1 MGQRAEQIEKEIEQ
15 ERGALDRNLKELDN
29 RVRDLT
35 DWRRQFQKNPGPMLW
50 AAFGAG
56 FALALVAGRSQPA
69 RQIVVSPH
77 QANQSSETWHMVK
90 SALVGVLANRLSAAV
105 DGFIPGFHNGYRY
118 AEAKARAS
126 IAAL

>member
-50 AAFGAG
+50 AAFGVG
-56 FALALVAGRSQPA
+56 FTLALVAGRSPQA
-69 RQIVVSPH
+69 RQNVVSPP
-77 QANQSSETWHMVK
+77 QASQPNETWHMVK
-90 SALVGVLANRLSAAV
+90 SALVGVLANRLSSVV
-105 DGFIPGFHNGYRY
+105 DEFIPGFHNRYRY

-126 IAAL
+126 MASL